1 MSREGIDFCGPRPS
15 AEAMRAA
22 GRDFVVRYARSF
34 THPKSITEAE
44 RVYWQA
50 NGIDIAIVDESA
62 ADRALAGR
70 PAGQADAKAARAAIV
85 DIGGPADGVIYAAAD
100 FDATAAQMPAVLDY
114 IRGYADVLGHD
125 RTGVYGAYR
134 VMAAAAG
141 AGVCKYLWQTYAWS
155 GGQVFAGI
163 HLYQYRNAQTLGGVE
178 VDYCRT
184 SLADFGQWGATGGLH
199 MDTDVSAA
207 FTGLNGK
214 LDRLLASNTRI
225 ENTSFP
231 ALSAAV
237 KAVKADTA
245 AELDD
250 EAKVKAAVSD
260 ARTAILAGLAALP
273 VGEVLSDEEIAR
285 LGSAIAE
292 KTPVIA
298 ADDVVSALKARIT
311 EPGPTPA

>member
-1 MSREGIDFCGPRPS
+1 
-15 AEAMRAA
+15 
-22 GRDFVVRYARSF
+22 
-34 THPKSITEAE
+34 
-44 RVYWQA
+44 
-50 NGIDIAIVDESA
+50 
-62 ADRALAGR
+62 
-70 PAGQADAKAARAAIV
+70 
-85 DIGGPADGVIYAAAD
+85 
-100 FDATAAQMPAVLDY
+100 
-114 IRGYADVLGHD
+114 
-125 RTGVYGAYR
+125 
-134 VMAAAAG
+134 
-141 AGVCKYLWQTYAWS
+141 
-155 GGQVFAGI
+155 
-163 HLYQYRNAQTLGGVE
+163 
-178 VDYCRT
+178 
-184 SLADFGQWGATGGLH
+184 